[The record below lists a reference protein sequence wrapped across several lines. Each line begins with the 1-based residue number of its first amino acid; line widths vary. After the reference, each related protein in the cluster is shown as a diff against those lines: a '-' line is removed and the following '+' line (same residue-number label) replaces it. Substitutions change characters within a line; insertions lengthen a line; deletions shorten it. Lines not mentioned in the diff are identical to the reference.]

1 MNKFGSYVKPEH
13 SNGLP
18 QLACSPGFCRFIT
31 DFIPRLETDTRKK
44 QESNK
49 TKKLENN
56 WE

>member
-18 QLACSPGFCRFIT
+18 QLACSPGFCSFIM
-31 DFIPRLETDTRKK
+31 DFIPRLETDRKK
-44 QESNK
+44 KEPNK
-49 TKKLENN
+49 TKKLEHK